1 MSEMENEQH
10 FDVIKGLHGA
20 FFLEKL
26 LSMKF
31 YYFCSYHLIAV
42 KHLNDV
48 LEKIFKYLDAESLL
62 NAELTCKAWKA
73 AASGVNQEKL
83 WRVLLQN
90 KVCFTLTQSS
100 FFS

>member
-1 MSEMENEQH
+1 M
-10 FDVIKGLHGA
+10 
-20 FFLEKL
+20 
-26 LSMKF
+26 
-31 YYFCSYHLIAV
+31 IAV
-42 KHLNDV
+42 RHMNNV
-48 LEKIFKYLDAESLL
+48 VEEIFQYLDAESLQ

-100 FFS
+100 FIS